1 MQSVSEDDL
10 VKSPNSA
17 EFHAAALGMSVSAC
31 VREETWSMGMDSVK
45 LSEVEQSCYRI
56 ASKRTESLLSA
67 PSLPPQ
73 SP

>member
-1 MQSVSEDDL
+1 MQSVYEDDL

-17 EFHAAALGMSVSAC
+17 EFHAALDMSVSAC
-31 VREETWSMGMDSVK
+31 VREETWFMGMDSVK
-45 LSEVEQSCYRI
+45 LSEVEQACYRI